1 MVIVRDFSEVLRQA
15 GFTENH
21 HVIEALPPNGADH
34 ALDVRTLPRRSWRSQ
49 QFLNSQ
55 LFPLL
60 GEFGTEDA
68 VAVAQQ
74 IARRAVSR
82 KRLPQLLRA
91 PFRGWMS
98 GDAKMQNAPP
108 LMRQHHEHVEHLEP
122 DGRYRKEVDR
132 NHGLHVVLQEGS
144 PGLGGRVVAAH
155 QVRAHTRL
163 ANVDGELEQRSVN
176 PRSAPEWRFTVD

>member
-1 MVIVRDFSEVLRQA
+1 MPVQGRFVENDHMVQTFA
-15 GFTENH
+15 
-21 HVIEALPPNGADH
+21 ANGADH
-34 ALDVRTLPRRSWRSQ
+34 PFDVRTLPRRSWRSQ
-49 QFLNSQ
+49 HFLNAQ
-55 LFPLL
+55 LFHLL

-108 LMRQHHEHVEHLEP
+108 LMRQHQQHVEHLEP

-132 NHGLHVVLQEGS
+132 NHGLHVVLQEPACMFGWMLDAV
-144 PGLGGRVVAAH
+144 PVALS
-155 QVRAHTRL
+155 T
-163 ANVDGELEQRSVN
+163 ELI
-176 PRSAPEWRFTVD
+176 AGC